1 MAESTPYEQLLIE
14 LVNRAR
20 LDPAGEAARYGIAL
34 NQGLASGTLAG
45 GSRDPLAPNDLLN
58 DAALGHS
65 SWMLASDV
73 FSHTGAG
80 GSTPTQRMTAA
91 GYALSGSWT
100 TGENIA
106 WIGTTGSVDLTQFTL
121 SIHRNL
127 FLSPGHRTNM
137 LAEGFREI
145 GIGIDTGV
153 FTDGGDWNAVM
164 ATENFARSGSGYFVT
179 GVVYDDADDDDFY
192 DIGEGVSGVSVAVT
206 GTAGDITG
214 AAGGYA
220 VAFAGGSVDVTFS
233 GGGLGGP
240 VVVTIAAGAHNAKVD
255 YIGGGEVLS
264 SASATLGSGAE
275 HLTLL
280 GTGALDGTGNAAA
293 NVIRG
298 TAGANTL
305 AGLGGADTLLGE
317 GGSDRLEGGAGS
329 DVLRGGAGTD
339 RLLGGADA
347 DVFDFNALSE
357 TRRGATRDSIG
368 DFQRGLDHID
378 LAGIDARSGGADN
391 AFRWIGKQDFHGR
404 KGELHYVKKAGYVL
418 VEGDVNGDG
427 RADFQIKVDG
437 LGVLGA
443 GDFVL

>member
-1 MAESTPYEQLLIE
+1 MAESTPHEQLLIE

-20 LDPAGEAARYGIAL
+20 LDPAGEADRYAIAL
-34 NQGLASGTLAG
+34 NQGLAAGTLAG
-45 GSRDPLAPNDLLN
+45 GSRDPLAPNALLN

-80 GSTPTQRMTAA
+80 SSTPTQRMAAA
-91 GYALSGSWT
+91 GYALTGSWT

-106 WIGTTGSVDLTQFTL
+106 WIGTTGSIDLEQFTL
-121 SIHRNL
+121 SIHHNL
-127 FLSPGHRTNM
+127 FLSPGHRTNL

-145 GIGIDTGV
+145 GVGIATGV

-164 ATENFARSGSGYFVT
+164 ATENFARSGSSYFVT
-179 GVVYDDADDDDFY
+179 GAVYDDADGDDFY
-192 DIGEGVSGVSVAVT
+192 DIGEGRGGVSIAVT
-206 GTAGDITG
+206 GTAGDTTG

-220 VAFAGGSVDVTFS
+220 VGFAGGTVDVTFS
-233 GGGLGGP
+233 GGGLAG
-240 VVVTIAAGAHNAKVD
+240 VVAVAIAAGTHNAKVD
-255 YIGGGEVLS
+255 YIGGGEILS
-264 SASATLGSGAE
+264 SASTTLGSGAE

-280 GTGALDGTGNAAA
+280 GTRDIAGTGNAAD

-305 AGLGGADTLLGE
+305 AGLGGADTLVGE
-317 GGSDRLEGGAGS
+317 GGLDRLEGGAGN
-329 DVLRGGAGTD
+329 DLLRGGADTD

-347 DVFDFNALSE
+347 DVFDFNGLSE
-357 TRRGATRDSIG
+357 SRRGAARDSIG
-368 DFQRGLDHID
+368 DFQRGLDDID
-378 LAGIDARSGGADN
+378 LAGIDARSGGGDN
-391 AFRWIGKQDFHGR
+391 PFRWIGKQDFHGR
-404 KGELHYVKKAGYVL
+404 KGELHFVKKAGYVL

-437 LGVLGA
+437 LGALGA